1 MTETNKD
8 FIFLTQQEAWRWS
21 AADTASRTQSSQGRS
36 RILSDL
42 PLWFQEAA
50 AAPGVMSVFE
60 SGKRSTTK
68 QNFPRRTNQVPL
80 MFHWP
85 ELCHMATQTGE
96 QISKYCYLE
105 FYRGGGKADGGW
117 KIGNG
122 FSLDL
127 SHLLCLCMCIS
138 CSAASDAMRPYE
150 L

>member
-21 AADTASRTQSSQGRS
+21 AADTGSTTQQSQGRS
-36 RILSDL
+36 LILSDL

-68 QNFPRRTNQVPL
+68 QNFPRRMNQVPI

-85 ELCHMATQTGE
+85 ELCHMAAQIGD
-96 QISKYCYLE
+96 QISKYCYLA

-138 CSAASDAMRPYE
+138 CSAASDAMRRYE